1 MRKVTQMRR
10 RGRKRLF
17 TVILY
22 LCLLLAVIFIVFVK
36 TFELKELEI
45 EGNTRYTAQELEELL
60 MTKPTDRVSV
70 LFWLRMKWWGA
81 DPIPFVEK
89 VETDWKNR
97 SVVRI
102 TVHEKRITGCVMHR
116 GSYLYFDRDGIVVES
131 SRIKPED
138 IPVITGLNFSRIVL
152 HEQLKV
158 QKEEMF
164 TVILNLAR
172 LIEKQELIVEEIRFR
187 PDDAVELRTQGCEVI
202 LGKRQYYDE
211 VLAVLGSVL
220 ESAEGRRLRI
230 DMTLYENGNNRITA
244 QPLEEETQQSP

>member
-89 VETDWKNR
+89 VETDLIIYFQPIR
-97 SVVRI
+97 PF
-102 TVHEKRITGCVMHR
+102 R
-116 GSYLYFDRDGIVVES
+116 GL
-131 SRIKPED
+131 
-138 IPVITGLNFSRIVL
+138 FS
-152 HEQLKV
+152 
-158 QKEEMF
+158 
-164 TVILNLAR
+164 
-172 LIEKQELIVEEIRFR
+172 
-187 PDDAVELRTQGCEVI
+187 LRNISLTFAFLRAGASGRQG
-202 LGKRQYYDE
+202 
-211 VLAVLGSVL
+211 GS
-220 ESAEGRRLRI
+220 A
-230 DMTLYENGNNRITA
+230 
-244 QPLEEETQQSP
+244 